1 MVKSSLTNSYL
12 EVSRMAI
19 DLNKDDQL
27 ETSPK
32 VKKEGKVQVDKV
44 IINNLSKL
52 VTFPSDIVKSEAVNV
67 YSDRWRVNIWTIGDN
82 NAKVEG
88 SWFVVADPKGAVI
101 SFN

>member
-32 VKKEGKVQVDKV
+32 VKKEGKVQLDKV

>member
-12 EVSRMAI
+12 EVSRTAI